1 MQLRFVSPAA
11 RLPGR
16 RSADADAN
24 GAASGASDADG
35 AADAPPRR
43 KLYLQGDI
51 RVVFPPRRP
60 DEDAEALRVTQD
72 APVLEAT
79 DASASRHS
87 IAGSV

>member
-1 MQLRFVSPAA
+1 VQLRFVSPAA
-11 RLPGR
+11 RAPAR
-16 RSADADAN
+16 RSGDAANDASGTADAD
-24 GAASGASDADG
+24 

-72 APVLEAT
+72 AAVLEAA
-79 DASASRHS
+79 DAVTARHS

>member
-11 RLPGR
+11 RPPSR

-24 GAASGASDADG
+24 GAGAASDADG

-72 APVLEAT
+72 APVLEAA